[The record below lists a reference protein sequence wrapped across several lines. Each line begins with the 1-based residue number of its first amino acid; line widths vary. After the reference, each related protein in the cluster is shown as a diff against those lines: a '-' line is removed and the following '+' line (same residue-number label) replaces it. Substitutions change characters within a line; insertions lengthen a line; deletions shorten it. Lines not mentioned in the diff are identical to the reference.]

1 MQTPSSAPNSTR
13 RALEDVVADP
23 AYSARVLAVVQR
35 IGIAADEYAAVA
47 LLEEAAHALGADV
60 AAFASFVRDDGDYES
75 YRFLL
80 ACDPVW
86 CLEYEQDAWYG
97 QDPWL
102 HYAAHH
108 SEPIRAQHIGPL
120 SLAQQNVTSLASR
133 FGFNSA
139 VIVPAPSSRGLSRLG
154 VLCIGS
160 RCAGYFDGPG
170 FVPLK
175 VAARGL
181 AMELHEWWIRRLGEE
196 LRVQARLGA
205 DDMALLHCERQG
217 MSTKAISARL
227 GMPTSAIDSRFRRLN
242 QKLGVP
248 NRKAAATLAAEYGL
262 I

>member
-1 MQTPSSAPNSTR
+1 MQTLSSTADPSHQP
-13 RALEDVVADP
+13 LEAVVADP

-35 IGIAADEYAAVA
+35 IGAAADEHAAVA
-47 LLEEAAHALGADV
+47 LLEEAAYALGADV
-60 AAFASFVRDDGDYES
+60 AAFASFVRDDGDFES

-86 CLEYEQDAWYG
+86 CLEYEQGAWYG

-120 SLAQQNVTSLASR
+120 LPEQQAVASLASGY
-133 FGFNSA
+133 GFNSA
-139 VIVPAPSSRGLSRLG
+139 VIVPAPSSRGLTRLG
-154 VLCIGS
+154 VLCLGS
-160 RCAGYFDGPG
+160 RCPRYFDGPG

-181 AMELHEWWIRRLGEE
+181 AMELQEWWIRRLGNE
-196 LRVQARLGA
+196 LRVQARIGP
-205 DDMALLHCERQG
+205 DDMALLQCERQG
-217 MSTKAISARL
+217 MSTKSISSRL